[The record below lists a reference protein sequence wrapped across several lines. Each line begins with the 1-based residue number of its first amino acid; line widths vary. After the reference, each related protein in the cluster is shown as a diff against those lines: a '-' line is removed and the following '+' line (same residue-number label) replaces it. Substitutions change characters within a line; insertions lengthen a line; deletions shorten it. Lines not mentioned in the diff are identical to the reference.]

1 MTDPDQGR
9 AGTGGE
15 PRAEAGSL
23 PFYPG
28 PPGRPGPLP
37 PGAPLP
43 APPASLI
50 PHMPAPSS
58 AHTPLTLHG
67 GAPAPGAAP
76 PVPRPAPDAQPD
88 AQPDGQPDGQ
98 PDAGDAAPVDGRI
111 TIDDEVVE
119 KLVAMAALEVR
130 GVAGL
135 VAHPGQDG
143 GRGAAGVRVRMH
155 DGEVALDLGIAVGYG
170 SVIME
175 VARVVKAN
183 VARVAGLML
192 GMRVAAVNVAVE
204 DVRMPAGAGSPQS
217 PHPPSA

>member
-88 AQPDGQPDGQ
+88 AR

-143 GRGAAGVRVRMH
+143 GRGAGGVRVRMH
-155 DGEVALDLGIAVGYG
+155 DDEVTLDLGIAVGYG

-204 DVRMPAGAGSPQS
+204 DVRMPAGAAPPAAPPS
-217 PHPPSA
+217 PHPPSV

>member
-9 AGTGGE
+9 AGDGGE

-28 PPGRPGPLP
+28 PPGRPGPGPGPLP
-37 PGAPLP
+37 PGAPLS

-50 PHMPAPSS
+50 PHMPAPAA

-67 GAPAPGAAP
+67 GGPGPASAP
-76 PVPRPAPDAQPD
+76 PLSKETPDAP
-88 AQPDGQPDGQ
+88 PPPG
-98 PDAGDAAPVDGRI
+98 DAGDAASVDGRI

-135 VAHPGQDG
+135 VPRPGQDG
-143 GRGAAGVRVRMH
+143 GRGTGGVRVLMH
-155 DGEVALDLGIAVGYG
+155 DDEVTLDLGIAVGYG

-175 VARVVKAN
+175 VARIVKAN
-183 VARVAGLML
+183 VARVAALML
-192 GMRVAAVNVAVE
+192 GMRVAAVNIAVE
-204 DVRMPAGAGSPQS
+204 DVRMPTE
-217 PHPPSA
+217 PPPTA